1 MKINQTFPTHAA
13 MVEAVGK
20 YLADVFHTVRIKN
33 SKEIIQYILFFDQTV
48 IILIKLSIGT
58 NVRESLPQ
66 NGFKHF
72 NLFFFIQ
79 CLFYIARKIQFI
91 KVH

>member
-66 NGFKHF
+66 NGFQKQF
-72 NLFFFIQ
+72 NLFFF
-79 CLFYIARKIQFI
+79 
-91 KVH
+91 